1 MTAEDIRANHVRQ
14 MHDVGCTG
22 ESISRMLVNWSRPKR
37 TWYESCHSL
46 AHERVYTMIHHVGK
60 CRIPPFTFTSQTP
73 SRNASRITR
82 YPAIIATNGN
92 RMTIETPRYNEFDYQ
107 SSAIGYNAA
116 PTTTLNDISY
126 NMCMRDFAA
135 DTATRIRRLV
145 GVVGSRVSIAE
156 LGHKA
161 IDSGVVGSVRVCA

>member
-60 CRIPPFTFTSQTP
+60 CHTLFRP
-73 SRNASRITR
+73 SHIR
-82 YPAIIATNGN
+82 
-92 RMTIETPRYNEFDYQ
+92 PRLPREMRPGLHDTLP
-107 SSAIGYNAA
+107 SSLPMG
-116 PTTTLNDISY
+116 T
-126 NMCMRDFAA
+126 
-135 DTATRIRRLV
+135 
-145 GVVGSRVSIAE
+145 E
-156 LGHKA
+156 
-161 IDSGVVGSVRVCA
+161 

>member
-1 MTAEDIRANHVRQ
+1 MYGRKHFPNVGQLEQTKKNLVRIMPFAGTRKGIYYDTSRGQ
-14 MHDVGCTG
+14 MPY
-22 ESISRMLVNWSRPKR
+22 L
-37 TWYESCHSL
+37 
-46 AHERVYTMIHHVGK
+46 
-60 CRIPPFTFTSQTP
+60 IPPFTYTSQTP

-135 DTATRIRRLV
+135 DTATRVRRLV